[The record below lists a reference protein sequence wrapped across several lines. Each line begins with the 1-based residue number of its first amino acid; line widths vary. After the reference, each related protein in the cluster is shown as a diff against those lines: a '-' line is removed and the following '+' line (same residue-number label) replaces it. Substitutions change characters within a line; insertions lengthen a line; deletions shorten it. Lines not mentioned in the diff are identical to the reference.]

1 MPETSSQLATR
12 ISHPTSPMAIIRL
25 KGLEFFAYHG
35 YHAEER
41 TIGNRYRVDL
51 EMEADA
57 SDAAQRDDLSGTINY
72 EEAFIIV
79 RERMAVPARLLEH
92 VGYDMVQALRAAFP
106 KLKRVQVEVTKFN
119 PPLGGVCE
127 AASVLTAWPE

>member
-1 MPETSSQLATR
+1 
-12 ISHPTSPMAIIRL
+12 MAIIRL

-41 TIGNRYRVDL
+41 TIGNRYRVDV

-57 SDAAQRDDLSGTINY
+57 SAAAQRDELSGTVNY
-72 EEAFIIV
+72 ERAFAIV
-79 RERMAVPARLLEH
+79 RDRMGIPARLLEH
-92 VGYDMVQALRAAFP
+92 VGYDVVQALREAFP
-106 KLKRVQVEVTKFN
+106 QLKRVQVEVTKFN

-127 AASVLTAWPE
+127 AASVVTLWPE